1 MPKKVLQPHKGI
13 YCTSCKHLI
22 HKKCCTFN
30 RHDTRLERVCSSCTS
45 EIFPFSDMSD
55 DELIRINFNSN
66 DQFLCG
72 TKPPNSGY
80 QGYLGI
86 TGTTTNDG
94 CGFYI
99 NEDLNYIER
108 KDLNFKF
115 KESGEECESIW
126 IELLNLKKPNT
137 VIGTIYCHPTKT
149 NTIFINTLK
158 NTLYKIHY
166 TKYTIQ
172 NTLYK
177 IHYTKYTIQNTLY
190 KIHYTKYTIQNTL
203 YKIHYTKYT
212 IQNTLYKTHYTKYTM
227 QNTLYKIHYT
237 KYTIQNTLYKIHY
250 TKYTIQNT
258 LYKIKKEKKTVM
270 ISGDFNLLHYDK
282 KEMVTNFHNVMLTN
296 NLQTCITEPTRIINN
311 CIHSLVDNIF
321 INTLDTI
328 HSGNIL
334 ENISYDHL
342 PNFLI
347 LESELLKQTKKSITV
362 RDTKTFDQDE
372 FTRELY
378 HLNLCEH
385 IELAEN
391 ANTAYNIFH
400 KRFLS
405 LLNKHAPYKS
415 LTKREINIS
424 QKPWLTKGIL
434 TSINIKR
441 KLFKTYKNTNQNEIY
456 TRYKK
461 YRDLL
466 NSLIRKSKKSHYKVY
481 FEKILEIPKRRGP
494 KAKPTK

>member
-1 MPKKVLQPHKGI
+1 M
-13 YCTSCKHLI
+13 
-22 HKKCCTFN
+22 N
-30 RHDTRLERVCSSCTS
+30 
-45 EIFPFSDMSD
+45 D
-55 DELIRINFNSN
+55 DELIRTNFNSN
-66 DQFLCG
+66 DQCLCG
-72 TKPPNSGY
+72 TKPPNSDIINVLDRYNFLNSTELEKETPIASSIVGNATDQFIDLKPNFKY
-80 QGYLGI
+80 YDIHEFHKLKQNKISKSTTSIIHTNIGSLQANIDKLEIVLTDLEFIFDVISITETWNPEHKTLSFSPKILDDYKSYLGT

-115 KESGEECESIW
+115 KESDEECESIW
-126 IELLNLKKPNT
+126 IELINLKKPNRL
-137 VIGTIYCHPTKT
+137 IGTIYRHPTKKYT
-149 NTIFINTLK
+149 LFINTLR
-158 NTLYKIHY
+158 NT
-166 TKYTIQ
+166 
-172 NTLYK
+172 
-177 IHYTKYTIQNTLY
+177 
-190 KIHYTKYTIQNTL
+190 
-203 YKIHYTKYT
+203 
-212 IQNTLYKTHYTKYTM
+212 
-227 QNTLYKIHYT
+227 
-237 KYTIQNTLYKIHY
+237 
-250 TKYTIQNT
+250 
-258 LYKIKKEKKTVM
+258 YKIKKEKKTVM
-270 ISGDFNLLHYDK
+270 ISGDFNLNLLHYDK
-282 KEMVTNFHNVMLTN
+282 KEMVTNFLNVMLTN
-296 NLQTCITEPTRIINN
+296 NLQPCITESTRIINN
-311 CIHSLVDNIF
+311 CIPSLVDNIF

-347 LESELLKQTKKSITV
+347 LESELLKQTKKTITV
-362 RDTKTFDQDE
+362 RDIKKFYSNE

-424 QKPWLTKGIL
+424 QKPWLTIGIL

-441 KLFKTYKNTNQNEIY
+441 KLFKTFKNSNQNEIY
-456 TRYKK
+456 IRYKK

-466 NSLIRKSKKSHYKVY
+466 N
-481 FEKILEIPKRRGP
+481 
-494 KAKPTK
+494 